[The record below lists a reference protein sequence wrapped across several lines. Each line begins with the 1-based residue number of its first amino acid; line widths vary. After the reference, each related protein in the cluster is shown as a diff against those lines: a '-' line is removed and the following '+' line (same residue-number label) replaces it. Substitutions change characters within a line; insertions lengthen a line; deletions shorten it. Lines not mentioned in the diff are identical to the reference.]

1 MDEQTKRLL
10 RRYAARYEKA
20 DFLEGDPSRFMHLA
34 TWTAGS
40 GQARSSAT

>member
-20 DFLEGDPSRFMHLA
+20 DFLD
-34 TWTAGS
+34 
-40 GQARSSAT
+40 SSKAIRRASCIS